1 MPRKPALSAEPSERS
16 DLPDPAGTPTPPASH
31 QRRKAERPSEL
42 LDAALQLFVEKGF
55 AATKTEDIA
64 RLAGVSKGTLYLYYT
79 SKEDL
84 LREVISQRV
93 STRIAEGMARAAAH
107 QGSATELIR
116 TLLVDWWM
124 QTLESDAS
132 GVFKLVVSEVRNF
145 PEIAELWFNEVSQPG
160 SQLIGGM
167 VQRGIDSG
175 EFRQVDVLSVVYSI
189 VMPLVMLCVHR
200 HSLGACECPGMG
212 LDPQTFIRAHIDLVL
227 RGIST
232 HPES

>member
-1 MPRKPALSAEPSERS
+1 MNTTTPSPARCKRPHAWE
-16 DLPDPAGTPTPPASH
+16 
-31 QRRKAERPSEL
+31 RRKEQRPGEL
-42 LDAALQLFVEKGF
+42 LNAALEVFVARGY
-55 AATKTEDIA
+55 AAA
-64 RLAGVSKGTLYLYYT
+64 RLDDVAARAGVSKGTLYLYYT

-93 STRIAEGMARAAAH
+93 STRIAEGLARVAAH
-107 QGSATELIR
+107 QGSATELMR

-232 HPES
+232 HPEP

>member
-1 MPRKPALSAEPSERS
+1 MPRKPALSAEPSERC

-31 QRRKAERPSEL
+31 QRRKAKRPSEL

-93 STRIAEGMARAAAH
+93 STRIAEGLARVAAH
-107 QGSATELIR
+107 QGSATELMR

-145 PEIAELWFNEVSQPG
+145 PEIAELWFNEV

-232 HPES
+232 HPEP

>member
-93 STRIAEGMARAAAH
+93 STRIAEGLARVAAH
-107 QGSATELIR
+107 QGSATELMR

-167 VQRGIDSG
+167 AQRGIDSG

-232 HPES
+232 HPEP

>member
-1 MPRKPALSAEPSERS
+1 MPRTPASSAAPPLSAS
-16 DLPDPAGTPTPPASH
+16 TH

-64 RLAGVSKGTLYLYYT
+64 HRAGVSKGTLYLYYT

-93 STRIAEGMARAAAH
+93 STRVAEGMARMAAH
-107 QGSATELIR
+107 PGPASELMR
-116 TLLVDWWM
+116 TLLVDWWV

-145 PEIAELWFNEVSQPG
+145 PEIAELWTREVTSPG
-160 SQLIGGM
+160 AQLIGSIIE
-167 VQRGIDSG
+167 RGIDAG
-175 EFRQVDVLSVVYSI
+175 EFRRVDVASAVHSI
-189 VMPLVMLCVHR
+189 VLPLVMLCVHR
-200 HSLGACECPGMG
+200 HSLGACAPGLS
-212 LDPQTFIRAHIDLVL
+212 LDPQAFIRTHIDLVI
-227 RGIST
+227 RGLT
-232 HPES
+232 RPPARTPA

>member
-16 DLPDPAGTPTPPASH
+16 DLPDPAGTPAPPASH

-93 STRIAEGMARAAAH
+93 STRIAEGLARVAAH
-107 QGSATELIR
+107 QGSATELMR

-145 PEIAELWFNEVSQPG
+145 PEIAELWFNEV

-232 HPES
+232 HPEP

>member
-31 QRRKAERPSEL
+31 QRRKAKRPSEL

-93 STRIAEGMARAAAH
+93 STRIAEGLARVAAH
-107 QGSATELIR
+107 QGSATELMR

-145 PEIAELWFNEVSQPG
+145 PEIAELWFNEV

-232 HPES
+232 HPEP

>member
-1 MPRKPALSAEPSERS
+1 LTATT
-16 DLPDPAGTPTPPASH
+16 PDAPTPAGSSH

-93 STRIAEGMARAAAH
+93 STRIADGMARAAAH
-107 QGSATELIR
+107 EGSATELMR
-116 TLLVDWWM
+116 TLLVDWWT

-145 PEIAELWFNEVSQPG
+145 PEIGELWANEVALPG
-160 SQLIGGM
+160 SQLIGSM

-175 EFRQVDVLSVVYSI
+175 EFRPVDVHCVVHSI
-189 VMPLVMLCVHR
+189 VLPLVMLCVHR
-200 HSLGACECPGMG
+200 HSLGACDCPGMSME
-212 LDPQTFIRAHIDLVL
+212 PQDFIRAHIDLVL
-227 RGIST
+227 RGLAA
-232 HPES
+232 HPQP

>member
-16 DLPDPAGTPTPPASH
+16 DLPEPAGTPAPPASH

-93 STRIAEGMARAAAH
+93 STRIAEGLARVAAH
-107 QGSATELIR
+107 QGSATELMR

-145 PEIAELWFNEVSQPG
+145 PEIAELWFNEV

>member
-1 MPRKPALSAEPSERS
+1 MPRKPALSAEPSERC

-107 QGSATELIR
+107 QGSATELMR

-145 PEIAELWFNEVSQPG
+145 PEIAELWFNEV

-232 HPES
+232 HPEP